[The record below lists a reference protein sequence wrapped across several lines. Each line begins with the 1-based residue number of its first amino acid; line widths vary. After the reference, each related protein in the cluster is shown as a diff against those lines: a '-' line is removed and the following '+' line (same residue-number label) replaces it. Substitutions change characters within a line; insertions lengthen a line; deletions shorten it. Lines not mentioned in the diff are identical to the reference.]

1 MSELNISVLIIPK
14 TILISGEI
22 YTADKN
28 FTMPLAVTAGTNLIS
43 DMKHV
48 RLEKGIHHSI
58 SFVQKNYY
66 YRWARNQGWRL
77 SW

>member
-28 FTMPLAVTAGTNLIS
+28 FTMPLAVTAGTNLTS
-43 DMKHV
+43 EGRNKQFSMKQMFF
-48 RLEKGIHHSI
+48 G
-58 SFVQKNYY
+58 
-66 YRWARNQGWRL
+66 
-77 SW
+77 

>member
-28 FTMPLAVTAGTNLIS
+28 FTMPLAVTAGTNLTS
-43 DMKHV
+43 DSQSAELV
-48 RLEKGIHHSI
+48 FEGQEKNTLNTQIPTRSLI
-58 SFVQKNYY
+58 LVLFS
-66 YRWARNQGWRL
+66 L
-77 SW
+77 